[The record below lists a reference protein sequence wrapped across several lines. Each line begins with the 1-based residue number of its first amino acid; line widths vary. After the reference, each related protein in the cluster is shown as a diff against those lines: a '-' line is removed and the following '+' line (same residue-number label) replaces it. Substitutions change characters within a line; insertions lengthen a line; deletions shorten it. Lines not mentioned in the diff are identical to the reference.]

1 MAVRDFCKKATKLI
15 LMKYAEFA
23 PCEQLSPYIE
33 TYWVLQTGAVVSAPQ
48 RRIFADGC
56 MEIFINVG
64 SSKPLFNHL
73 TELKPG
79 HSYLGGTMSCSG
91 VVTSHPDSIFVG
103 IRFKPAGFAHF
114 YQVPAEELV
123 DKTIEFPDRHLMSL
137 IDLDPGLGARLDEF
151 FKSKLKTSTS
161 ALIPITGTVTRFKG
175 LLTVDFLAREHHI
188 TPRTLERSFKR
199 EIGIS
204 PKLFIG
210 IVKFMHASKRIEYN
224 KGKDS
229 LLRIAHEQGYYDHA
243 HLTKEVKRYT
253 GLNPSDIGL
262 VNWHP

>member
-1 MAVRDFCKKATKLI
+1 
-15 LMKYAEFA
+15 MKYLEFT
-23 PCEQLSPYIE
+23 PCERLSPYIE
-33 TYWVLQTGAVVSAPQ
+33 TYWVLQTGSVVRLPE

-64 SSKPLFNHL
+64 SSKPVINKL

-91 VVTSHPDSIFVG
+91 VVSSHPDSIFVG
-103 IRFKPAGFAHF
+103 IRFKPAGFHNF
-114 YQVPAEELV
+114 YNLAAEEVV
-123 DKTIEFPDRHLMSL
+123 DKTVEFPDRDLMSL
-137 IDLDPGLGARLDEF
+137 IGLDQGLAGRLDSF
-151 FKSKLKTSTS
+151 FRAKLKKTVS
-161 ALIPITGTVTRFKG
+161 ALIPVTKTVAQYKG
-175 LLTVDFLAREHHI
+175 LLTVDFLAREHNL
-188 TPRTLERSFKR
+188 TTRTMERSFKR

-204 PKLFIG
+204 PKMFIG
-210 IVKFMHASKRIEYN
+210 ITKFIHASKRIEN
-224 KGKDS
+224 NRGKDS

-243 HLTKEVKRYT
+243 HLTKEIKRYT